1 MAVGKGSM
9 ARASKAAATKTSTG
23 KAEVAV
29 EIKEQ
34 PVESVTEAKEVVEA
48 QTKSNAKKESV
59 KKATTKKTTTK
70 KAETKPKKEEKV
82 EASAVVEA
90 TSEQV
95 MKQIVYQKSSQV
107 LDREAK
113 TNETFGVGEAMPIYF
128 F

>member
-9 ARASKAAATKTSTG
+9 ARASKAATAKASGTKADVTV
-23 KAEVAV
+23 KAEEKPVDLVAETKETV
-29 EIKEQ
+29 E
-34 PVESVTEAKEVVEA
+34 TEVKK
-48 QTKSNAKKESV
+48 TTAKKT
-59 KKATTKKTTTK
+59 AAKKTTTK
-70 KAETKPKKEEKV
+70 KAEAKPKKEIKV
-82 EASAVVEA
+82 EARAVVEA

-107 LDREAK
+107 LDREVK